1 MSEQKKTINRWLVA
15 GIILSLVTILATV
28 FGINSSPVVL
38 LDTAGV
44 TEAAEQTME
53 FVRIGDFE
61 NLRTMLSGNP
71 ELEEIPEKSQDAESL
86 IWYAYLESM
95 EYEVSEECRASGSGM
110 EVDVSIRCLDIAAV
124 TESLQALV
132 PTLMN
137 QTDASRAS
145 EEEVAAVLSDAAAQ
159 ILEKECPMTE
169 QNITLQLIRFENRWQ
184 VLPTDMLQQ
193 LLSGFVSV

>member
-1 MSEQKKTINRWLVA
+1 MSEQKKTLNRWLVA

-53 FVRIGDFE
+53 FVRSGDFE

-95 EYEVSEECRASGSGM
+95 EYDVSEECRASGSGM
-110 EVDVSIRCLDIAAV
+110 EVDVSIRCLDISAV
-124 TESLQALV
+124 TASLQALV
-132 PTLMN
+132 PTLMSHA
-137 QTDASRAS
+137 DASRAS
-145 EEEVAAVLSDAAAQ
+145 QEEVASVLSDAAAQ
-159 ILEKECPMTE
+159 ILKKECPMAE
-169 QNITLQLIRFENRWQ
+169 HNITLQLIRFENRWQ

>member
-1 MSEQKKTINRWLVA
+1 MSEQKKTLNRWLVA

-38 LDTAGV
+38 LDTSGV

-53 FVRIGDFE
+53 FVRSGDFE

-95 EYEVSEECRASGSGM
+95 EYDVSEECRASGSGM

-124 TESLQALV
+124 TASLQALV
-132 PTLMN
+132 PTLMSHA
-137 QTDASRAS
+137 DASRAS
-145 EEEVAAVLSDAAAQ
+145 EEEVSSVLSDAAAQ

-169 QNITLQLIRFENRWQ
+169 HNITLQLIRFENRWQ